1 MIEGQPAI
9 HKGLNLLQ
17 QSYNV
22 GFHMATVQAFKT
34 QLTFMKLERL
44 IGDASAIK
52 GWTWQ
57 FTDSKIHIS
66 ALKQTSVKV
75 NSSLAIYYKSLTN
88 AKKVSYWFHINH
100 TDSLG
105 MVAFNIVS
113 DNDWKKTI

>member
-22 GFHMATVQAFKT
+22 GIHMATVQAFKT

-66 ALKQTSVKV
+66 ALKQTS
-75 NSSLAIYYKSLTN
+75 LAIYYKSLTN

-113 DNDWKKTI
+113 VNDWKKTI